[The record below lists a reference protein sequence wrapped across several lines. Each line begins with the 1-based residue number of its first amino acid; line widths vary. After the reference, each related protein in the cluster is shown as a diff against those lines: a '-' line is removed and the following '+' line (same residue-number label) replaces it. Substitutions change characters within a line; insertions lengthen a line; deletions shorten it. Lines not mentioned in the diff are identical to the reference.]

1 MADNQPLSDIPV
13 ALVSRDPFFVFG
25 SRGLLGRDR
34 RARIMQTV
42 DTLGDCQTWLA
53 TFAGRV
59 NVVICD
65 LDTTAEAPDFLANL
79 QALCE
84 THRVI
89 CLASANLKA
98 LTETLADVPIAA
110 LLCKADLHYA
120 LHLVVTA
127 VVDFDTPLITEAI
140 KPLVPNGSRLYRRA
154 HTLGPRRLHP
164 DLSDRQEQVIML
176 RVFVGLDNP
185 DIGDE
190 LQLSDYTIREH
201 VSTAYKSL
209 AAKNELDVFEAMS
222 DWWWTTRFA
231 KALLK

>member
-1 MADNQPLSDIPV
+1 MGENPPVRDIPV
-13 ALVSRDPFFVFG
+13 ALVSRDPFFVFS

-34 RARIMQTV
+34 RARIMMTV
-42 DTLGDCQTWLA
+42 DTLAECRTRLDS
-53 TFAGRV
+53 FAGHV
-59 NVVICD
+59 DAVICD
-65 LDTTAEAPDFLANL
+65 LDSTAEAPGFLDDL
-79 QALCE
+79 EALGGEC
-84 THRVI
+84 RVI
-89 CLASANLKA
+89 CLASANLA
-98 LTETLADVPIAA
+98 PLTQTLADAPIAA

-127 VVDFDTPLITEAI
+127 AVDYDTPLITESI
-140 KPLVPNGSRLYRRA
+140 KPLVPNGSRLYRIA
-154 HTLGPRRLHP
+154 HTLGPRRPHP

-209 AAKNELDVFEAMS
+209 AARNELDVFEAMS